1 MGKTKP
7 TKPRQYRGRQG
18 RSDKQYSDNMKVMLI
33 ALCGLGTMFIWIII
47 NSIISNG

>member
-7 TKPRQYRGRQG
+7 TKPRQYRSRQG
-18 RSDKQYSDNMKVMLI
+18 RSDKQYSSNMKVMFI
-33 ALCGLGTMFIWIII
+33 TLCGLGAMFIYIII